1 MFSHR
6 LDFSRRFQKSTPK
19 MANLAFVRKANLVYP
34 RYKRE
39 TEGGKSFG
47 VTRARLWN
55 MQYPSRYH
63 DQRLFLFF

>member
-1 MFSHR
+1 
-6 LDFSRRFQKSTPK
+6 